1 MGNKVTCGIAA
12 LLTAFSAGSLCGQ
25 AAPAEPD
32 PLNAAVQLGNGF
44 LQRQLSIATS
54 SMSEEDYAFRPTPDV
69 RTFGQIIAHIA
80 ENNYFFCAVAN
91 GDSVPPVRDIEK
103 TTAAKA
109 EIERALTE
117 SDAYCAGVFA
127 SMTADKARGMV
138 QFGRSRH
145 PAMAVLMFK
154 SFHNSLHYGNVITYM
169 RLRGKVPP
177 PSAL

>member
-1 MGNKVTCGIAA
+1 MGNTVICGIAA
-12 LLTAFSAGSLCGQ
+12 VLTAFSAASLGAQ

-32 PLNAAVQLGNGF
+32 PLNAAVRIGNDF

-54 SMSEEDYAFRPTPDV
+54 LMSEDDYAFRPTAEV

-80 ENNYFFCAVAN
+80 DNNYSFCAAAN
-91 GDSVPPVRDIEK
+91 SDSLPPVRGIERTR
-103 TTAAKA
+103 TTKA

-117 SDAYCAGVFA
+117 SEAYCAGVMA
-127 SMTADKARGMV
+127 AMTDEKARTMV
-138 QFGRSRH
+138 RFGRSRQ
-145 PAMAVLMFK
+145 PAMAVLLFR
-154 SFHNSLHYGNVITYM
+154 SLHNSLHYGNVITYM

>member
-1 MGNKVTCGIAA
+1 MRNTVIRCIAA
-12 LLTAFSAGSLCGQ
+12 VLTALSAGSLGAQ

-32 PLNAAVQLGNGF
+32 PLNAAVRMGNDF

-54 SMSEEDYAFRPTPDV
+54 RMSEEDYAFRPTPEV

-80 ENNYFFCAVAN
+80 DNNYSFCAVAN
-91 GDSVPPVRDIEK
+91 GDSLPPVRAIEK
-103 TTAAKA
+103 TRTTKA

-117 SDAYCAGVFA
+117 SDAYCSDILAG
-127 SMTADKARGMV
+127 MTDEKARTMV

-154 SFHNSLHYGNVITYM
+154 SLHNSLHYGNVITYM

-177 PSAL
+177 LSAL

>member
-1 MGNKVTCGIAA
+1 MGNTVTCGIAA
-12 LLTAFSAGSLCGQ
+12 LLTALSASTLRAQ

-32 PLNAAVQLGNGF
+32 PLNAAVRMGNGF
-44 LQRQLSIATS
+44 IQRQLSIATS
-54 SMSEEDYAFRPTPDV
+54 RMSEEDYAYKPTPEV

-80 ENNYFFCAVAN
+80 DNNYSFCAVAN
-91 GDSVPPVRDIEK
+91 GDSVPPVRNIEK
-103 TTAAKA
+103 TKTTKV

-127 SMTADKARGMV
+127 SMTDERARSMV
-138 QFGRSRH
+138 QFGSSRH

-154 SFHNSLHYGNVITYM
+154 SYHNSLHYGNVITYM

>member
-1 MGNKVTCGIAA
+1 MRNTVICGIAA
-12 LLTAFSAGSLCGQ
+12 ILTTFSAASSGAQ

-32 PLNAAVQLGNGF
+32 PLNAAVRMGNGF
-44 LQRQLSIATS
+44 IQRQLSIATGR
-54 SMSEEDYAFRPTPDV
+54 MSEEDYAFRPTPEV

-80 ENNYFFCAVAN
+80 DNNYAFCAVAN

-103 TTAAKA
+103 TRATKA
-109 EIERALTE
+109 EIDRALAE
-117 SDAYCAGVFA
+117 SDAYCAEVLA
-127 SMTADKARGMV
+127 AMTDEKARTMV
-138 QFGRSRH
+138 QFGTSRH

-154 SFHNSLHYGNVITYM
+154 SLHNSLHYGNVITYM